1 MAANRNPIDIEA
13 LRIDPADPTLVPR
26 GADKTRKKNWERKFV
41 RVPWVW
47 LDRLKAT
54 RHAAV
59 YQVALL
65 LIYEHWRTGGRPV
78 RLSNAM
84 LAEIGVTRMQKSRAL
99 DELEQLGLI
108 EVKRGTRA
116 ARMLAT
122 SSSMRSIGAQI
133 RKASCTGAQ
142 TSMPRSVARQAA
154 IRIISAPLACIG
166 KFRSDA
172 DWISPT

>member
-1 MAANRNPIDIEA
+1 VKVAAARDQFDIDA
-13 LRIDPADPTLVPR
+13 LRIDPTDPAYVPR
-26 GADKTRKKNWERKFV
+26 GAAKTQKKKWQRKFV

-59 YQVALL
+59 YRVAFL
-65 LIYEHWRTGGRPV
+65 LIYEHWRMGGRPV

-108 EVKRGTRA
+108 KVKRDP
-116 ARMLAT
+116 
-122 SSSMRSIGAQI
+122 
-133 RKASCTGAQ
+133 RK
-142 TSMPRSVARQAA
+142 
-154 IRIISAPLACIG
+154 
-166 KFRSDA
+166 
-172 DWISPT
+172 SPTIVPLIDPRTDNP

>member
-1 MAANRNPIDIEA
+1 MASDRDQFDIDA
-13 LRIDPADPTLVPR
+13 LRIDPADPALVPR
-26 GADKTRKKNWERKFV
+26 GAGKTRKKKWERKFV

-59 YQVALL
+59 YRVVLL
-65 LIYEHWRTGGRPV
+65 LIYEHWRTGGRPI

-108 EVKRGTRA
+108 EVRRGTRKSP
-116 ARMLAT
+116 M
-122 SSSMRSIGAQI
+122 
-133 RKASCTGAQ
+133 
-142 TSMPRSVARQAA
+142 V
-154 IRIISAPLACIG
+154 APLIDP
-166 KFRSDA
+166 RTDN
-172 DWISPT
+172 P